1 MIKKYTLSALVENKP
16 GVLNRVVSLF
26 RRRNFNID
34 SLTVGR
40 TENPELSRMTIL
52 IEGTEAEAYKVEKM
66 LYKLPNVV
74 HVEHLHDKP
83 VVVRDLALIKVR
95 VDSTT
100 RPEVMQL
107 CNIFRARVVDVAKN
121 SLVAEVTG
129 PEEKIESFVNLLKD
143 IGIIE
148 MVRTGIVAMGRGDY
162 SMSPRNEF
170 ARTAARASKTVI

>member
-1 MIKKYTLSALVENKP
+1 MKYSMSALVENKP

-40 TENPELSRMTIL
+40 TEAEELSRMTIL
-52 IEGTEAEAYKVEKM
+52 IEGTEAEARKVEKS

-74 HVEHLHDKP
+74 QVEHLHDKP
-83 VVVRDLALIKVR
+83 SVTRDLALIKVS
-95 VDSTT
+95 VNSDT

-107 CNIFRARVVDVAKN
+107 TEVFRARIVDVAQD
-121 SLVAEVTG
+121 SVIIEVTG
-129 PEEKIESFVNLLKD
+129 PEEKIESFVELLRE

-148 MVRTGIVAMGRGDY
+148 MVRTGIVAMGRGKHRVIPNGY
-162 SMSPRNEF
+162 RS
-170 ARTAARASKTVI
+170 TAARARKNVI

>member
-1 MIKKYTLSALVENKP
+1 MKYSMSALVENKP

-40 TENPELSRMTIL
+40 TETPELSRMTIL
-52 IEGTEAEAYKVEKM
+52 IEGTEAEARKVEKC

-74 HVEHLHDKP
+74 QVEHLHDKP
-83 VVVRDLALIKVR
+83 SVSRDLALIKVR
-95 VDSTT
+95 VDGSN

-107 CNIFRARVVDVAKN
+107 CDIFRARVVDVAAT
-121 SLVAEVTG
+121 SVIVEVTG
-129 PEEKIESFVNLLKD
+129 PEAKIESFADLLRE

-148 MVRTGIVAMGRGDY
+148 MVRTGIVAMGRGEHTVTPSATY
-162 SMSPRNEF
+162 K
-170 ARTAARASKTVI
+170 RTAAKLSKNVL

>member
-1 MIKKYTLSALVENKP
+1 MKYSMSALVENKP

-40 TENPELSRMTIL
+40 TEIPELSRMTIL
-52 IEGTEAEAYKVEKM
+52 IEGTEAEARKVEKS

-74 HVEHLHDKP
+74 QVEHLHDKP
-83 VVVRDLALIKVR
+83 AVTRDLALVKVS
-95 VDSTT
+95 VDNES

-107 CNIFRARVVDVAKN
+107 CDIFRGRVVDVAKD
-121 SLVAEVTG
+121 SLIVEVTG
-129 PEEKIESFVNLLKD
+129 PEEKIESFADLVKN

-148 MVRTGIVAMGRGDY
+148 MVRTGIVAMGRGEHRVTPSNGY
-162 SMSPRNEF
+162 RKSV
-170 ARTAARASKTVI
+170 ARQHKTAI

>member
-1 MIKKYTLSALVENKP
+1 MKYSLSALVENRP

-40 TENPELSRMTIL
+40 TERPDLSRMTIL
-52 IEGTEAEAYKVEKM
+52 IEGTEAEARKVEKC

-74 HVEHLHDKP
+74 HVEHMHDKP
-83 VVVRDLALIKVR
+83 AVVRDLALVKVK
-95 VDSTT
+95 VDNTT

-107 CNIFRARVVDVAKN
+107 CNIYRARVVDVARN
-121 SLVAEVTG
+121 SVIVEITG
-129 PEEKIESFVNLLKD
+129 PEEKIESFTDLLSE

-148 MVRTGIVAMGRGDY
+148 LVRTGIVAMGRGAHSVTPTNGY
-162 SMSPRNEF
+162 FGRV
-170 ARTAARASKTVI
+170 SKVRQSVL

>member
-1 MIKKYTLSALVENKP
+1 MKYSLSALVENKP

-40 TENPELSRMTIL
+40 TESPDLSRMTIL
-52 IEGTEAEAYKVEKM
+52 VDGTMAETLKVEKS

-74 HVEHLHDKP
+74 QVEHLHDKP
-83 VVVRDLALIKVR
+83 SVTRDLALIKVS
-95 VDSTT
+95 VNNQT

-107 CNIFRARVVDVAKN
+107 CDVFRARIVDVAQD
-121 SLVAEVTG
+121 SVIVEITG
-129 PEEKIESFVNLLKD
+129 EEDKIESFTDLLRN

-148 MVRTGIVAMGRGDY
+148 MVRTGIVAMGRGKHH
-162 SMSPRNEF
+162 MTPNEYKS
-170 ARTAARASKTVI
+170 TAAKTKKNVI

>member
-1 MIKKYTLSALVENKP
+1 MKYSMSALVENKP

-40 TENPELSRMTIL
+40 TEIPDLSRMTIL
-52 IEGTEAEAYKVEKM
+52 IEGTEAEARKVEKS

-74 HVEHLHDKP
+74 QVEHLHDKP
-83 VVVRDLALIKVR
+83 SVTRDLALIKVE
-95 VDSTT
+95 VDGQK

-107 CNIFRARVVDVAKN
+107 CDIFRARVVDVAQ
-121 SLVAEVTG
+121 SSVIVEITG
-129 PEEKIESFVNLLKD
+129 EEDKIESFIELLRN

-148 MVRTGIVAMGRGDY
+148 MVRTGIVAMGRGQHTVTPANGY
-162 SMSPRNEF
+162 RKLG
-170 ARTAARASKTVI
+170 TKTYKNVI

>member
-1 MIKKYTLSALVENKP
+1 MKYSMSALVENKP

-52 IEGTEAEAYKVEKM
+52 IEGTEAEARKVEKC

-83 VVVRDLALIKVR
+83 AVSRDLALIKVR
-95 VDSTT
+95 VDGQS

-107 CNIFRARVVDVAKN
+107 CSIFRARVVDVGRN
-121 SLVAEVTG
+121 SIIVEITG
-129 PEEKIESFVNLLKD
+129 EEEKIESFSDLLGS

-148 MVRTGIVAMGRGDY
+148 MVRTGIVAMGRGEHTITPTNGY
-162 SMSPRNEF
+162 R
-170 ARTAARASKTVI
+170 RTASRSSRSVL

>member
-1 MIKKYTLSALVENKP
+1 MKYSMSALVENKP

-40 TENPELSRMTIL
+40 TETPELSRMTIL
-52 IEGTEAEAYKVEKM
+52 IEGTEAEARKVEKS

-74 HVEHLHDKP
+74 QVEHLHDKP
-83 VVVRDLALIKVR
+83 NVTRDLALIKVD
-95 VDSTT
+95 VDGQT

-107 CNIFRARVVDVAKN
+107 CEIFRARVVDVAKN
-121 SLVAEVTG
+121 SVIVEITG
-129 PEEKIESFVNLLKD
+129 EEDKVESFTDLLRN

-148 MVRTGIVAMGRGDY
+148 MVRTGIVAMGRGQHKVRPTNGY
-162 SMSPRNEF
+162 RKVGKRSYKN
-170 ARTAARASKTVI
+170 VI

>member
-1 MIKKYTLSALVENKP
+1 MKYSMSALVENRP

-40 TENPELSRMTIL
+40 TETPDLSRMTIL
-52 IEGTEAEAYKVEKM
+52 IEGTEAEARKVEKC

-74 HVEHLHDKP
+74 QVEHLHDKP
-83 VVVRDLALIKVR
+83 AVIRDLALIKVR
-95 VDSTT
+95 VDNST

-107 CNIFRARVVDVAKN
+107 CNIYRARVVDVARN
-121 SLVAEVTG
+121 SVIVEITG
-129 PEEKIESFVNLLKD
+129 PEEKIESFTDLLRE

-148 MVRTGIVAMGRGDY
+148 LVRTGIVAMGRGTHTVTPTNGY
-162 SMSPRNEF
+162 SRRS
-170 ARTAARASKTVI
+170 SKVRQSVL